1 MADEGTNRK
10 VFWGV
15 VIAAAVVVG
24 AVLLWPGVEEELA
37 PAPVGA
43 WAAVEVEGSGTAVV
57 GRVEIPEGTPFR
69 VHAVLEARG
78 RGGETVYYTEAPGLV
93 IGGEEVPAERLRRW
107 DRQSVVRV
115 LWFTVEGVVP
125 YLALEA
131 GQDLSRFRFEGFFRP
146 EWGTGWSVPGE
157 LEPANDARLVR
168 EDRQGRLPFGTQRYQ
183 ARIELY
189 GFEDDPVPRQRFESP
204 GPGQVMEGSAELP
217 TAVVTLDGPAEPAS
231 AMFGLTGIEP
241 PPGAGEEVLSTLL
254 DWTRE
259 RIAFGRVSL
268 LRAILD
274 AAGLEPGEVEWRLAD
289 LDAGLPW
296 GGEGV
301 ATGDLLRVGERYVV
315 LYQDRGEP
323 GVLDR
328 EDLAFDF
335 ARGSVVRPLAAV
347 FAGGGDV
354 EWAPLASAPAAAAG
368 AADGTSGGAEPG

>member
-24 AVLLWPGVEEELA
+24 GVLLWPGVQEELA
-37 PAPVGA
+37 PEPVRA
-43 WAAVEVEGSGTAVV
+43 WAAVEVEGSGEAVV
-57 GRVEIPEGTPFR
+57 GRVEMAEGASFR
-69 VHAVLEARG
+69 VHAVLEGRG

-93 IGGEEVPAERLRRW
+93 IGGEEVPAARLRRW

-125 YLALEA
+125 YLPLEA

-183 ARIELY
+183 ARIEIY
-189 GFEDDPVPRQRFESP
+189 GFEDAPAPRQRFESL
-204 GPGQVMEGSAELP
+204 GPGEVMDDPEAFP
-217 TAVVTLDGPAEPAS
+217 TAVVTLAGPAGPAS
-231 AMFGLTGIEP
+231 VMFGLTGIEP
-241 PPGAGEEVLSTLL
+241 PPEGDEEIQSTLL
-254 DWTRE
+254 EWTRE
-259 RIAFGRVSL
+259 RIAFGRVAL
-268 LRAILD
+268 LRTILD
-274 AAGLEPGEVEWRLAD
+274 AAGLSFGELDWRLAD
-289 LDAGLPW
+289 LDAGLPF

-301 ATGDLLRVGERYVV
+301 ATGDLLRVGERFVV
-315 LYQDRGEP
+315 LYQDRGRE

-328 EDLAFDF
+328 EDLCFDY
-335 ARGSVVRPLAAV
+335 ARGSVVRPLADV

-354 EWAPLASAPAAAAG
+354 GWAPLASAPSKAGAQGAAG
-368 AADGTSGGAEPG
+368 G